1 MDNLAKSEL
10 VIAKILGL
18 LLEWGLS
25 DSEMNFEELGL
36 DDEFRPFFTTC
47 LEWLEAEGIIRTA
60 QIHKFLDGTALVIRP
75 TITAHGLMLMGKHL
89 RVGGEETTI
98 GAAVKETAKETTF
111 YTGLG
116 DLGGGF
122 VGGLLKSLGNG

>member
-18 LLEWGLS
+18 LMEWGLS
-25 DSEMNFEELGL
+25 NSEMQFPELGL
-36 DDEFRPFFTTC
+36 PDDFLPFFTTC
-47 LEWLEAEGIIRTA
+47 IEWLEAEGIIRTRKVQKYA
-60 QIHKFLDGTALVIRP
+60 NGAAFVMGP
-75 TITAHGLMLMGKHL
+75 TLTAHGLSLMGNSIK
-89 RVGGEETTI
+89 VGEASITI
-98 GAAVKETAKETTF
+98 GNAVKETSKESSY

-122 VGGLLKSLGNG
+122 VGGLLKSLGSG